1 MRKPSKQL
9 KKLGVYNVPVVFRI
23 FVKSKITNAD
33 MGKDKTEVR
42 FEQEFNLLGKL
53 LFAPITFLIHLVKY
67 GICGISDFGLYYN
80 TFRLVL
86 KNEAL
91 QVNDLLY
98 LEDDVPSGY
107 ITPDL
112 SKAFPLE

>member
-33 MGKDKTEVR
+33 VGADKTEVR

-67 GICGISDFGLYYN
+67 GICGIGDFGLYYN
-80 TFRLVL
+80 SFRLVL
-86 KNEAL
+86 KNEGL
-91 QVNDLLY
+91 KVNDLLW
-98 LEDDVPSGY
+98 LDDEVPSGY
-107 ITPDL
+107 VTPDL